1 MNNFPEINNN
11 IQINAN
17 INDNKDIN
25 ININLNIEQKNI
37 NENSSYINNNNN
49 KNFDIKQ
56 FNNNLII
63 NNNFNIDNEIF
74 KEILK
79 KVEKIIEKLKS
90 MNEKQIYDYI
100 ENEFNIKEM
109 DKETMKSKA
118 DILKNLTNENSIMRK
133 NIVDDY
139 KEYVRLIKENEKLEQ
154 ENIELD
160 ESNANFTEVLSEQK
174 IRNIEIEKIISEF
187 RRYLNQPDTNSKQG
201 LA

>member
-37 NENSSYINNNNN
+37 NENSSYINNN

-63 NNNFNIDNEIF
+63 NNNFNIENEIF

-109 DKETMKSKA
+109 DKETMKCKA

>member
-37 NENSSYINNNNN
+37 NDNSSYINNN

-63 NNNFNIDNEIF
+63 NNNFNIENEIF

-109 DKETMKSKA
+109 DKESMKCKA

>member
-1 MNNFPEINNN
+1 
-11 IQINAN
+11 
-17 INDNKDIN
+17 
-25 ININLNIEQKNI
+25 
-37 NENSSYINNNNN
+37 
-49 KNFDIKQ
+49 
-56 FNNNLII
+56 
-63 NNNFNIDNEIF
+63 
-74 KEILK
+74 
-79 KVEKIIEKLKS
+79 
-90 MNEKQIYDYI
+90 MNEKQIYEFI

-118 DILKNLTNENSIMRK
+118 NILKKLTNENSIMRK
-133 NIVDDY
+133 NIADNY
-139 KEYVRLIKENEKLEQ
+139 KEYVRLIKENENLEQ

>member
-37 NENSSYINNNNN
+37 NKNSSYINNNN

-56 FNNNLII
+56 FDNNLII

>member
-1 MNNFPEINNN
+1 LNNFPEINNN

-37 NENSSYINNNNN
+37 NENSSYINNN
-49 KNFDIKQ
+49 KNIDIKQ

-63 NNNFNIDNEIF
+63 NNNFNIENEIF
-74 KEILK
+74 KEIIK

-109 DKETMKSKA
+109 DKESMKCKA

>member
-1 MNNFPEINNN
+1 
-11 IQINAN
+11 
-17 INDNKDIN
+17 
-25 ININLNIEQKNI
+25 
-37 NENSSYINNNNN
+37 
-49 KNFDIKQ
+49 
-56 FNNNLII
+56 
-63 NNNFNIDNEIF
+63 
-74 KEILK
+74 
-79 KVEKIIEKLKS
+79 

-109 DKETMKSKA
+109 DKETMKCKA

>member
-37 NENSSYINNNNN
+37 NENSSYINNN
-49 KNFDIKQ
+49 KNIDIKQ

-63 NNNFNIDNEIF
+63 NNNFNIENEIF

-109 DKETMKSKA
+109 DKESMKCKA

>member
-25 ININLNIEQKNI
+25 ININ
-37 NENSSYINNNNN
+37 
-49 KNFDIKQ
+49 IKQ

-63 NNNFNIDNEIF
+63 NNNFNIKNEIF

-109 DKETMKSKA
+109 DKESMKCKA

>member
-56 FNNNLII
+56 FDNNLII

>member
-37 NENSSYINNNNN
+37 NENSSYINNN

-63 NNNFNIDNEIF
+63 NNNFNIENEIF

-109 DKETMKSKA
+109 DKESMKCKA

>member
-37 NENSSYINNNNN
+37 NDNSSYINNN

-63 NNNFNIDNEIF
+63 NNNFNIENEIF

-109 DKETMKSKA
+109 DKETMKCKA

>member
-37 NENSSYINNNNN
+37 NENSSYINNN

-63 NNNFNIDNEIF
+63 NNNFNIENEIL

-109 DKETMKSKA
+109 DKESMKCKA

>member
-37 NENSSYINNNNN
+37 NENSSYINNNN

-56 FNNNLII
+56 FDNNLII

>member
-37 NENSSYINNNNN
+37 NKNSSYINNNN

-56 FNNNLII
+56 FDNNLII

-139 KEYVRLIKENEKLEQ
+139 KEYVRLIKENEKFEQ

-174 IRNIEIEKIISEF
+174 IRNVFLIPF
-187 RRYLNQPDTNSKQG
+187 YL
-201 LA
+201 L

>member
-37 NENSSYINNNNN
+37 NDNSSYIN
-49 KNFDIKQ
+49 IKQ

-63 NNNFNIDNEIF
+63 NNNFNIKNEIF

-109 DKETMKSKA
+109 DKESMKCKA

>member
-37 NENSSYINNNNN
+37 NENSSYINNNN

-56 FNNNLII
+56 FDNNLII

-90 MNEKQIYDYI
+90 MNEKQIYEYI
-100 ENEFNIKEM
+100 ESEFNIKEM

>member
-37 NENSSYINNNNN
+37 NENSSYINNN
-49 KNFDIKQ
+49 KNIDIKQ

-63 NNNFNIDNEIF
+63 NNNFNIKNEIF

>member
-1 MNNFPEINNN
+1 LNNFPEINNN

-37 NENSSYINNNNN
+37 NENSSYINNN

-63 NNNFNIDNEIF
+63 NNNFNIENEIF

-109 DKETMKSKA
+109 DKESMKCKA